1 METFTRIT
9 YICTYVHTYIF
20 PKGMIYILPKTFS
33 KLDARELGETQWLKS
48 AKIVFVQTRIASLE
62 PFKYGNYFYEA
73 ETPTVSTDENR
84 MILNQGD
91 QVGRIFVLRV
101 IVYFGHFWK
110 LQKSHNIIGL
120 LFSSLQIVGTY
131 INVDKKMDGFY
142 FGQFLANTYV
152 WSPCSELDHLI

>member
-1 METFTRIT
+1 
-9 YICTYVHTYIF
+9 
-20 PKGMIYILPKTFS
+20 MIYILPKTFS

-120 LFSSLQIVGTY
+120 LFSSLQVVGTY